1 MTRASPEP
9 FRADGPYLQRSLCD
23 IIHNMTKPAQSP
35 GEPARVAEQNPYERP
50 SRLGQVVAV
59 VGIVAGVV
67 FVVAVIFF
75 TGVFV
80 GGEWGGYGGP
90 DGWRNSG
97 QMGPGGKPGTCPM
110 MGGGGMMG
118 PGQMWPG
125 GMMGPTPTPTTTA
138 PGTPL
143 P

>member
-1 MTRASPEP
+1 M
-9 FRADGPYLQRSLCD
+9 
-23 IIHNMTKPAQSP
+23 
-35 GEPARVAEQNPYERP
+35 
-50 SRLGQVVAV
+50 
-59 VGIVAGVV
+59 GIVAGVV
-67 FVVAVIFF
+67 FVVAVVFF

-80 GGEWGGYGGP
+80 GGDWGGYGGP

-125 GMMGPTPTPTTTA
+125 GMMGPTSTPTTTA
-138 PGTPL
+138 PGTRL